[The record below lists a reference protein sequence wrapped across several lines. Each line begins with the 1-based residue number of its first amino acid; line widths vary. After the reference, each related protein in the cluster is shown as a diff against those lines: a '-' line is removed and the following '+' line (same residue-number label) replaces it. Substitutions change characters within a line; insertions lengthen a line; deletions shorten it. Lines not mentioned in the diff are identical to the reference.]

1 MFEQHCQDMLLAAA
15 RAHISSACKTLLL
28 ALAKAQVAM
37 AISKFKATQL
47 EIMLLATE
55 ISTFQ
60 KNDARSLCGTNVI
73 FDEAWN

>member
-28 ALAKAQVAM
+28 VRARAQVAT

-47 EIMLLATE
+47 KIMLLAME
-55 ISTFQ
+55 ITTFPKSTQ
-60 KNDARSLCGTNVI
+60 GHCA
-73 FDEAWN
+73 EQM